1 MPQFKAPLRDIR
13 FLVHDVYG
21 FAKHYA
27 ENGHDEIDNDLIDPV
42 LEEAARFCE
51 NVLDGTRVEGDD
63 VGSKLVDGNVITP
76 PSYKKA
82 ASAIRDDQWIG
93 ICSNPEFG
101 GQGLPHSLGLIF
113 HDLAESANQPLCAIF
128 TLAQG
133 SMRAIEAHASEQ
145 LKQTW
150 LPKMVSGEWTGSMCL
165 TESHAGSDLGLLR
178 TRAEPLAD
186 DRYAISGEK
195 IFITW
200 GDHDLAENVVHL
212 VLARLPDA
220 PKGPKGI
227 SLFLVPK
234 FLLATNGSLGERN
247 AVTTAK
253 LEEKMGLKSSPT
265 CVLNFDGATG
275 WLVGAPHNGLA
286 AMFTMMNSARLD
298 VAFEG
303 VGLGQLSYQGAVE
316 YARERL
322 QMRAVEG
329 ARFPE
334 QSADPI
340 IVHPD
345 VRRMLMTQK
354 SLVEGCRALGYFTAM
369 QLDIALGKDAAKA
382 KDANDLVALL
392 TPICKGFFTER
403 GSEVTDLGVQCL
415 GGHGYIREHGMEQL
429 QRDVRITRIY
439 EGTNGIQAIDLMRRK
454 VIGSDRRLLNALLAV
469 MADFFAANRS
479 HRQGALVKRAEK
491 AANDWSALTD
501 TILARSSDEANL
513 PMSAAFEYMEYAGYV
528 CLAWCW
534 AKMAVTA
541 ADAMEKEGADKAF
554 LQAKIDTALFYMD
567 RILPRTL
574 GLEVSMLADT
584 KSLLALDDE
593 QMFMP

>member
-13 FLVHDVYG
+13 FLVHDVYR
-21 FAKHYA
+21 FAEHYA
-27 ENGHDEIDNDLIDPV
+27 AHGHDEIGVDLIDPV
-42 LEEAARFCE
+42 LDEAARFCE
-51 NVLDGTRVEGDD
+51 NVLDPTRVDGDEI
-63 VGSKLVDGNVITP
+63 GTKLVDGKVVTP
-76 PSYKKA
+76 PSYKGA
-82 ASAIRDDQWIG
+82 FQALRDGQWIG
-93 ICSNPEFG
+93 ICSNPEYG
-101 GQGLPHSLGLIF
+101 GQGLPHSLGMVF
-113 HDLAESANQPLCAIF
+113 HDLAESANQPFCAIF

-133 SMRAIEAHASEQ
+133 AMRAIEAHASDE

-150 LPKMVSGEWTGSMCL
+150 LPNMVSGQWTGSMCL

-178 TRAEPLAD
+178 TRAEPAAD
-186 DRYAISGEK
+186 GTYRITGEK

-200 GDHDLAENVVHL
+200 ADHDLAENVVHL
-212 VLARLPDA
+212 VLAKLPDA

-234 FLLATNGSLGERN
+234 FLLDGQGQPATRN
-247 AVTTAK
+247 AVTVAK

-275 WLVGAPHNGLA
+275 WLVGEPHNGLA
-286 AMFTMMNSARLD
+286 AMFTMMNAARLD

-303 VGLGQLSYQGAVE
+303 LSLGQLSHQGAVE

-322 QMRAVEG
+322 QMRAPEG
-329 ARFPE
+329 ARYPDKA
-334 QSADPI
+334 ADPI

-354 SLVEGCRALGYFTAM
+354 ALVEGCRALGYFTAM
-369 QLDIALGKDAAKA
+369 QLDLALGGDAEGAE
-382 KDANDLVALL
+382 LMALL

-403 GSEVTDLGVQCL
+403 GSEITDLGVQCF

-429 QRDVRITRIY
+429 SRDVRITRIY

-454 VIGSDRRLLNALLAV
+454 VMGSKRRSLDLLLARLRAFCEHYRDHAQATLV
-469 MADFFAANRS
+469 QRVAAITEEWS
-479 HRQGALVKRAEK
+479 SLTDELMQRAEQD
-491 AANDWSALTD
+491 AGA
-501 TILARSSDEANL
+501 
-513 PMSAAFEYMEYAGYV
+513 PMSAAFEYMEYSGYA

-534 AKMAVTA
+534 ARMAVVA
-541 ADAMEKEGADKAF
+541 HDASQQPDSDKAF
-554 LQAKIDTALFYMD
+554 LQAKIDTAHFYME

-574 GLEVSMLADT
+574 ALRESMLAPT
-584 KSLLALDDE
+584 ASLQALDDE
-593 QMFMP
+593 QFFMP

>member
-13 FLVHDVYG
+13 FLVHDVYR

-27 ENGHDEIDNDLIDPV
+27 AHGHEEIGADLIDPV
-42 LEEAARFCE
+42 LDEAARFCE
-51 NVLDGTRVEGDD
+51 NVLDPTRVEGDEI
-63 VGSKLVDGNVITP
+63 GTKLADGKVVTP
-76 PSYKKA
+76 PSYKGA
-82 ASAIRDDQWIG
+82 FQALRDGQWIG
-93 ICSNPEFG
+93 ICSNPEYG
-101 GQGLPHSLGLIF
+101 GQGLPHSLGMVF
-113 HDLAESANQPLCAIF
+113 HDLAEAANQPFCAIF

-133 SMRAIEAHASEQ
+133 AMRAIEAHASDE

-150 LPKMVSGEWTGSMCL
+150 LPNMVSGQWTGSMCL

-178 TRAEPLAD
+178 TRAEPAD
-186 DRYAISGEK
+186 DGTYRITGEK

-200 GDHDLAENVVHL
+200 ADHDLAENVVHL
-212 VLARLPDA
+212 VLAKLPDA

-234 FLLATNGSLGERN
+234 FLLDDQGQPATRN
-247 AVTTAK
+247 AVTVAK

-275 WLVGAPHNGLA
+275 WLVGEPHNGLA
-286 AMFTMMNSARLD
+286 AMFTMMNAARLD

-303 VGLGQLSYQGAVE
+303 LSLGQLSHQGAVE

-322 QMRAVEG
+322 QMRAPDG
-329 ARFPE
+329 ARYPDKA
-334 QSADPI
+334 ADPI

-354 SLVEGCRALGYFTAM
+354 ALVEGCRALGYFTAM
-369 QLDIALGKDAAKA
+369 QLDLALGGDAEGAE
-382 KDANDLVALL
+382 LMALL

-403 GSEVTDLGVQCL
+403 GSEITDLGVQCF

-429 QRDVRITRIY
+429 SRDVRITRIY

-454 VIGSDRRLLNALLAV
+454 VMGSKRRSLDLLLAR
-469 MADFFAANRS
+469 MRDFCEQYRGHA
-479 HRQGALVKRAEK
+479 QGALVQRVAAITEEWSGMTDELMHRAEQD
-491 AANDWSALTD
+491 AGA
-501 TILARSSDEANL
+501 
-513 PMSAAFEYMEYAGYV
+513 PMSAAFEYMEYSGYA

-534 AKMAVTA
+534 ARMAVVA
-541 ADAMEKEGADKAF
+541 HDARQQPDADQAF
-554 LQAKIDTALFYMD
+554 LQAKIDTAQFYME

-574 GLEVSMLADT
+574 ALRESMLAPT
-584 KSLLALDDE
+584 MSLQALDDE
-593 QMFMP
+593 QFFMP

>member
-1 MPQFKAPLRDIR
+1 
-13 FLVHDVYG
+13 
-21 FAKHYA
+21 
-27 ENGHDEIDNDLIDPV
+27 
-42 LEEAARFCE
+42 
-51 NVLDGTRVEGDD
+51 
-63 VGSKLVDGNVITP
+63 
-76 PSYKKA
+76 
-82 ASAIRDDQWIG
+82 
-93 ICSNPEFG
+93 
-101 GQGLPHSLGLIF
+101 
-113 HDLAESANQPLCAIF
+113 
-128 TLAQG
+128 
-133 SMRAIEAHASEQ
+133 
-145 LKQTW
+145 
-150 LPKMVSGEWTGSMCL
+150 
-165 TESHAGSDLGLLR
+165 
-178 TRAEPLAD
+178 
-186 DRYAISGEK
+186 
-195 IFITW
+195 
-200 GDHDLAENVVHL
+200 
-212 VLARLPDA
+212 
-220 PKGPKGI
+220 
-227 SLFLVPK
+227 
-234 FLLATNGSLGERN
+234 
-247 AVTTAK
+247 
-253 LEEKMGLKSSPT
+253 
-265 CVLNFDGATG
+265 
-275 WLVGAPHNGLA
+275 
-286 AMFTMMNSARLD
+286 MFTMMNSARLD

-479 HRQGALVKRAEK
+479 HRQGVLVKRAEK

>member
-13 FLVHDVYG
+13 FLVHDVYD
-21 FAKHYA
+21 FAAHYA
-27 ENGHDEIDNDLIDPV
+27 ATGHDEIGRDLIDPV

-51 NVLDGTRVEGDD
+51 NVLDPTRVEGDEI
-63 VGSKLVDGNVITP
+63 GSKLVDGNVITP
-76 PSYKKA
+76 PSYKA
-82 ASAIRDDQWIG
+82 AMQAIREGQWIG
-93 ICSNPEFG
+93 ICSNPDFG
-101 GQGLPHSLGLIF
+101 GQGLPHSLGMVF
-113 HDLAESANQPLCAIF
+113 HDLAESANQPMCAIF

-133 SMRAIEAHASEQ
+133 AMRAIEAHASDE

-150 LPKMVSGEWTGSMCL
+150 MPKMVSGEWTGSMCL

-178 TRAEPLAD
+178 TRAQPND
-186 DRYAISGEK
+186 DGSYAITGEK

-200 GDHDLAENVVHL
+200 ADHDLAGNVVHL
-212 VLARLPDA
+212 VLAKLPDA

-234 FLLATNGSLGERN
+234 FLLDEHGNPAARN
-247 AVTTAK
+247 AVTVAK

-286 AMFTMMNSARLD
+286 AMFTMMNCARLD

-303 VGLGQLSYQGAVE
+303 IGLGQLSLQGAVE

-322 QMRAVEG
+322 QLRAPDG
-329 ARFPE
+329 PRYPDKA
-334 QSADPI
+334 ADPI

-354 SLVEGCRALGYFTAM
+354 ALVEGCRALGYYTAM
-369 QLDIALGKDAAKA
+369 QLDAALHGDQRA
-382 KDANDLVALL
+382 DGLVALL

-403 GSEVTDLGVQCL
+403 GSEVTDLGVQCF

-429 QRDVRITRIY
+429 SRDVRITRIY
-439 EGTNGIQAIDLMRRK
+439 EGTNGIQAIDLIRRK
-454 VIGSDRRLLNALLAV
+454 VIGSDRKLLDALLEDMQA
-469 MADFFAANRS
+469 FFTA
-479 HRQGALVKRAEK
+479 HRDHAQAALVAQ
-491 AANDWSALTD
+491 AADTVQAWSELTD
-501 TILARSSDEANL
+501 TLIARGRDDANV
-513 PMSAAFEYMEYAGYV
+513 PMSAAFEYMELSGYT

-534 AKMAVTA
+534 ARMAVTA
-541 ADAMEKEGADKAF
+541 ADKLAQGDSDTAF
-554 LQAKIDTALFYMD
+554 LNAKLETARFYMT
-567 RILPRTL
+567 RILPRVQAL
-574 GLEVSMLADT
+574 RASMLADPA
-584 KSLLALDDE
+584 SLMALDDE
-593 QMFMP
+593 QFFLP

>member
-13 FLVHDVYG
+13 FLVHDVYR
-21 FAKHYA
+21 FAEHYA
-27 ENGHDEIDNDLIDPV
+27 AHGHEEIGADLIDPV
-42 LEEAARFCE
+42 LDEAARFCE
-51 NVLDGTRVEGDD
+51 NVLDPTRVDGDEI
-63 VGSKLVDGNVITP
+63 GSKLVDGKVVTP
-76 PSYKKA
+76 PSYKGA
-82 ASAIRDDQWIG
+82 FQALRDGQWIG
-93 ICSNPEFG
+93 ICSNPEYG
-101 GQGLPHSLGLIF
+101 GQGLPHSLGMVF
-113 HDLAESANQPLCAIF
+113 HDLAESANQPFCAIF

-133 SMRAIEAHASEQ
+133 AMRAIEAHASDE

-150 LPKMVSGEWTGSMCL
+150 LPNMVSGQWTGSMCL

-178 TRAEPLAD
+178 TRAEAD
-186 DRYAISGEK
+186 ADGTYRITGEK

-200 GDHDLAENVVHL
+200 ADHDLAENVVHL
-212 VLARLPDA
+212 VLAKLPDA

-234 FLLATNGSLGERN
+234 FLLDDQGQPATRN
-247 AVTTAK
+247 AVTVAK

-275 WLVGAPHNGLA
+275 WLVGEPHNGLA
-286 AMFTMMNSARLD
+286 AMFTMMNAARLD

-303 VGLGQLSYQGAVE
+303 LSLGQLSHQGAVE

-322 QMRAVEG
+322 QMRAPDG
-329 ARFPE
+329 ARYPDKA
-334 QSADPI
+334 ADPI

-354 SLVEGCRALGYFTAM
+354 ALVEGCRALGYFTAM
-369 QLDIALGKDAAKA
+369 QLDLALDGDAEGAE
-382 KDANDLVALL
+382 LMALL

-403 GSEVTDLGVQCL
+403 GSEITDLGVQCF

-429 QRDVRITRIY
+429 SRDVRITRIY

-454 VIGSDRRLLNALLAV
+454 VMGSKRRSLDLLLAR
-469 MADFFAANRS
+469 MRAFCEQYRDHALA
-479 HRQGALVKRAEK
+479 ALVQRV
-491 AANDWSALTD
+491 AAITEEWSSLTD
-501 TILARSSDEANL
+501 EVMQRAGQDAGA
-513 PMSAAFEYMEYAGYV
+513 PMSAAFEYMEYSGYA

-534 AKMAVTA
+534 ARMAVVA
-541 ADAMEKEGADKAF
+541 HDASQQPDSDKAF
-554 LQAKIDTALFYMD
+554 LQAKIDTAHFYME

-574 GLEVSMLADT
+574 ALRESMLAPT
-584 KSLLALDDE
+584 TSLQALDDE
-593 QMFMP
+593 QFFMP